1 MAIVVDKK
9 NGLSRLSIEGEMTI
23 STAQELK
30 KGLLDNLEDCSGLEI
45 DLSGVNEFDTAGFQL
60 LFLTKREANMSDK
73 SFRIISHSPASESI
87 MELYSMKDYF
97 DEQNATASEMENPGT
112 DTCPHENS
120 EGSTLCG

>member
-30 KGLLDNLEDCSGLEI
+30 EGLLDNLEDCSELEI

-60 LFLTKREANMSDK
+60 LFLIKREANMSDK
-73 SFRIISHSPASESI
+73 SFRIISHSPSSESI
-87 MELYSMKDYF
+87 LELYSMKDYF
-97 DEQNATASEMENPGT
+97 DEQNGTASEMKNPET
-112 DTCPHENS
+112 DACPNENS

>member
-9 NGLSRLSIEGEMTI
+9 NGLSRLRIEGEMTI

-30 KGLLDNLEDCSGLEI
+30 GGLLDNLEDCSGLEI

-97 DEQNATASEMENPGT
+97 DEQNGTASEMENPET
-112 DTCPHENS
+112 DTCPNENS

>member
-30 KGLLDNLEDCSGLEI
+30 KGLLDNLENCSGLEI

-97 DEQNATASEMENPGT
+97 DEQNAAASEMENPGT
-112 DTCPHENS
+112 ATCPHENS
-120 EGSTLCG
+120 EGGGQ